1 MSLLDTLY
9 QQAILEHY
17 KNPRN
22 HGALDPHDVK
32 EEGLNPSCGDE
43 LTLYLR
49 LNGDVLEKVTFEG
62 EGCAISQ
69 ATASMMTQVVNGR
82 PVSEVLEIAGKFR
95 QMLHGAEPDEQ
106 LGELA
111 VMRGVAKLP
120 ARVKCAALSL
130 TTLEAALKH
139 RQ

>member
-82 PVSEVLEIAGKFR
+82 PVSEVLDIADKFR

>member
-82 PVSEVLEIAGKFR
+82 PVSEVLEIADKFR